1 MYSAD
6 VTRIDEA
13 VARAA
18 DLFKILGAPVRVRLL
33 VILSREPATVAEL
46 VEGTGSSQT
55 LVSQHLRVMRTAGI
69 VRSEPRGRERIYSVT
84 DAHVSHIV
92 LDAIEHAKESQMSTD
107 HAAHAIHPDHDHVHG
122 ADCGHQA
129 VEHGDH
135 TDYEHDG
142 HLHHAHGGHVEECD
156 ACSCGSCPTGCRC
169 ATCTCAD
176 CTCST
181 CSHAA

>member
-69 VRSEPRGRERIYSVT
+69 VRSEPRGRERSYSVT

-92 LDAIEHAKESQMSTD
+92 LDAIEHAKESQ
-107 HAAHAIHPDHDHVHG
+107 
-122 ADCGHQA
+122 
-129 VEHGDH
+129 
-135 TDYEHDG
+135 
-142 HLHHAHGGHVEECD
+142 
-156 ACSCGSCPTGCRC
+156 R
-169 ATCTCAD
+169 
-176 CTCST
+176 
-181 CSHAA
+181 